1 MIVCENAIKKYPI
14 VCMPKPRAVIPRL
27 ISNPSNSNV
36 FTIYADHIIPNPIPI
51 AKNAIVSLNK
61 TGLPVFLYPIYEN
74 IPIISPI
81 KNPIRLKIF
90 SNNSS
95 NYTFKRIKLIKY

>member
-1 MIVCENAIKKYPI
+1 MKKYPI
-14 VCMPKPRAVIPRL
+14 VCIPKPSAVIPRL
-27 ISNPSNSNV
+27 ISNWSKNMV
-36 FTIYADHIIPNPIPI
+36 FIMYADQIIPNPMPI

-81 KNPIRLKIF
+81 TNPARLKIF
-90 SNNSS
+90 SNKSS
-95 NYTFKRIKLIKY
+95 NYIQWKTKLIKY

>member
-14 VCMPKPRAVIPRL
+14 VCIPNPSAVIPRL
-27 ISNPSNSNV
+27 ISNPSNSTV
-36 FTIYADHIIPNPIPI
+36 FIIYADHIIPNPIPI

-81 KNPIRLKIF
+81 KNPTRLKIF

-95 NYTFKRIKLIKY
+95 NYKFKRIKLIKY